1 MKQYFKVLGL
11 PTNANLEEVKHAR
24 NNLLKKYHPDCY
36 KGSISF
42 AEEKTREINEAFAK
56 QATTPERPY
65 SISLSMGSIQC
76 RLSNSDSL
84 DEFMNQIDKR
94 MYESKKRYHE
104 AHHLSREYE

>member
-1 MKQYFKVLGL
+1 MSVVG
-11 PTNANLEEVKHAR
+11 ES
-24 NNLLKKYHPDCY
+24 
-36 KGSISF
+36 GSVVRYAGDEFLIIVPS
-42 AEEKTREINEAFAK
+42 EEKDVSEKYMSEINEAFAK

-84 DEFMNQIDKR
+84 DAFMNQIDKR

>member
-1 MKQYFKVLGL
+1 M
-11 PTNANLEEVKHAR
+11 
-24 NNLLKKYHPDCY
+24 
-36 KGSISF
+36 S
-42 AEEKTREINEAFAK
+42 EINEAFAK